1 MFISAAPGRAAWK
14 EGWNVMGC
22 QLGRYGIVATC
33 YSNSGQQ
40 LGLGLLSP

>member
-22 QLGRYGIVATC
+22 QLGRYVATC